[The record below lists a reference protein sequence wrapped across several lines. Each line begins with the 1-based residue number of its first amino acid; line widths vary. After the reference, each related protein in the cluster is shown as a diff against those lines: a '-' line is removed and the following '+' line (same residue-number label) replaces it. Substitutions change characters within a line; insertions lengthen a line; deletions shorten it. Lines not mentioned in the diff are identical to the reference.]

1 MLIPDNERIVSFNLD
16 SVWIVF
22 VLVRVRVRVVSVS
35 VSIFGLIVLTHRDDA
50 LWM

>member
-1 MLIPDNERIVSFNLD
+1 MIPDNERIVSFNLD

-22 VLVRVRVRVVSVS
+22 VLVRVRVVSVS
-35 VSIFGLIVLTHRDDA
+35 VSIFGLIVLMHRDDA

>member
-1 MLIPDNERIVSFNLD
+1 MIPDNERIVSFNLD

-22 VLVRVRVRVVSVS
+22 VLVRVVSVSVS